1 MRRTTCSFFQV
12 WIATGVLLAPVYSQA
27 QDQSGKTDELNS
39 CGAEDVRL
47 EKGRYLR
54 AMSLDLRQKL
64 PSLEE
69 YSRVSEDEKGLD
81 ELLDDWLASDEFG
94 DRMIRHHRSLIWN
107 NLSSVP
113 LLNTKALLVPDT
125 NGIYWRPDSARTYRG
140 SDVGCR
146 NVAST
151 TDSSGEIEYQEGERT
166 YMVDNMRVTEQTKRE
181 GFVEVEPY
189 WAPGTTIKVCAFD
202 AQQAVTTGA
211 GTSCSSMAGYD
222 DPRCGCGSSL
232 QYCVVQSIVQDV
244 NRAIEQDVD
253 RRIKAV
259 ILNDEPYTELFT
271 SRRAYVNGPL
281 VHYYR
286 YQTGFPQ
293 DVSLEPAPVDVERLP
308 NLSATAKDTWRE
320 IELPPHHAGILTSPA
335 YLLRFPTNRAR
346 ADRLFN
352 AFMCS
357 PLIPPAGGLV
367 FNQTRPDP
375 DLQRR
380 DGCKYCH
387 ANLEPTAAFWGRWGE
402 SGAGY
407 LDPQKFP
414 PRRADCEACAR
425 TGEQCSEECRRFY
438 IMDALTVEEEPYLGM
453 LKSYQFRQ
461 SVHERHVEEGP
472 KLLVINSVVDSR
484 FGDCVSRKIAAR
496 LMGRELLE
504 EENDWLQDLAKT
516 FVSSNYSY
524 KSLVKAILKSENY
537 RRVQ

>member
-1 MRRTTCSFFQV
+1 M
-12 WIATGVLLAPVYSQA
+12 
-27 QDQSGKTDELNS
+27 
-39 CGAEDVRL
+39 
-47 EKGRYLR
+47 
-54 AMSLDLRQKL
+54 
-64 PSLEE
+64 
-69 YSRVSEDEKGLD
+69 
-81 ELLDDWLASDEFG
+81 
-94 DRMIRHHRSLIWN
+94 
-107 NLSSVP
+107 
-113 LLNTKALLVPDT
+113 
-125 NGIYWRPDSARTYRG
+125 
-140 SDVGCR
+140 
-146 NVAST
+146 
-151 TDSSGEIEYQEGERT
+151 
-166 YMVDNMRVTEQTKRE
+166 
-181 GFVEVEPY
+181 
-189 WAPGTTIKVCAFD
+189 
-202 AQQAVTTGA
+202 
-211 GTSCSSMAGYD
+211 
-222 DPRCGCGSSL
+222 RCGCGAGL
-232 QYCVVQSIVQDV
+232 KYCVVQSIVQDV
-244 NRAIEQDVD
+244 NRAIEEDVD

-281 VHYYR
+281 VHFYR

-320 IELPPHHAGILTSPA
+320 IELPTHHAGLLTSPA
-335 YLLRFPTNRAR
+335 YLLRFSTNRAR

-367 FNQTRPDP
+367 FNQTRPNP

-402 SGAGY
+402 LGAGF
-407 LDPQKFP
+407 LDPVKFP
-414 PRRADCEACAR
+414 PRRSDCEACAR

-438 IMDALTVEEEPYLGM
+438 VMNALTVEEEPYLGM

-484 FGDCVSRKIAAR
+484 FGDCVSQKIAAR

-504 EENDWLQDLAKT
+504 DEADWLRKLAQE

-524 KSLVKAILKSENY
+524 KSWVKAILKSENY